1 MIPIAIRHP
10 SASYRVGLASCLDD
24 SFEVEEPSKLAS
36 WLQGPA
42 PRVAAIYLD
51 TEDSWESFNAAVRSS
66 SVTVVA
72 LLPSLDPSVY
82 SKVLATGAAG
92 VAQADLSPDLVAR
105 TIEGALVGEVILP
118 QECARYLAG
127 QVRDNSSSEDILDS
141 TEISII
147 TAYAGGE
154 SVSELARRHYFG
166 ERTVRRKLQNICLKL
181 GVRTRQEAIAR
192 AVHLGLLK

>member
-24 SFEVEEPSKLAS
+24 SFEVEEPSKLAA
-36 WLQGPA
+36 WLLGPA
-42 PRVAAIYLD
+42 PRVVAIYLD
-51 TEDSWESFNAAVRSS
+51 TEDSWEGFRAAVGSPT
-66 SVTVVA
+66 VTVVA
-72 LLPSLDPSVY
+72 LLPSLDPSIY
-82 SKVLATGAAG
+82 SRVLATGASG
-92 VAQADLSPDLVAR
+92 VAQADLSPELVAR

-127 QVRDNSSSEDILDS
+127 QMRDTYPGEGILDS

-147 TAYAGGE
+147 TGYASGQ
-154 SVSELARRHYFG
+154 SVSELARQNYFG

-181 GVRTRQEAIAR
+181 GVRTRQEAITR
-192 AVHLGLLK
+192 ALHLGLLE